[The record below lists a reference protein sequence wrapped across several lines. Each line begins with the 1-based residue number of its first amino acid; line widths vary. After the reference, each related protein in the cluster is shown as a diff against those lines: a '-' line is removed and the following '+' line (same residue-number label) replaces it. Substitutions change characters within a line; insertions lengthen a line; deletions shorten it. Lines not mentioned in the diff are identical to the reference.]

1 MAILAL
7 ALIIDL
13 MIPLHKMQIDL
24 LLVHAKIYT
33 VDEAFSVVDAMAINK
48 GKIIATGNSEKLK
61 KRYKATKIIDAEGA
75 SVYPGF
81 YDAHCHFYGYGLYS
95 SYAQLEGTSSFEEVL
110 DIVTKYA
117 DEHPDGWII
126 GRGWDQ
132 NDWVDTSFPD
142 KKLLDELFPDRPVFL
157 KRIDGHAALVNQKA
171 IDLVGIHTSSSV
183 QGGKL
188 VHENGKLSGI
198 LIDNAVDLVQEVI
211 PKPDTSQIENALIKA
226 NNDCLAVGLTTVDDA
241 GLTLEV
247 VRTIDRLQQ
256 AGSVKM
262 KVYAMLNPSEEN
274 RQFALEKG
282 IYFTGKLHVRC
293 FKFYADGALGSRG
306 AQLLEPYAD
315 DPGNTGLNLLD
326 SNQLK
331 AFAKVAIQKGYQL
344 ATHCIG
350 DKANQHILDLY
361 SQFLEPNSPRRWRIE
376 HAQVVQPEDQKR
388 FALLGII
395 PSVQPTHCTSDM
407 YWAESRLGNQRI
419 KYAYAYQDLLQ
430 SAGLVVDGSDF
441 PVEDINPLYG
451 FYAAVSRKDQRG
463 YPKDGFQSENALSR
477 KQALKAMT
485 IWAAYSNFEE
495 KEKGSLTPGKA
506 ADFVILNR
514 DIMTCDEQ
522 DIFSAGV
529 LKTFIDGELVF
540 EAR

>member
-1 MAILAL
+1 ML
-7 ALIIDL
+7 
-13 MIPLHKMQIDL
+13 
-24 LLVHAKIYT
+24 
-33 VDEAFSVVDAMAINK
+33 
-48 GKIIATGNSEKLK
+48 
-61 KRYKATKIIDAEGA
+61 
-75 SVYPGF
+75 
-81 YDAHCHFYGYGLYS
+81 
-95 SYAQLEGTSSFEEVL
+95 
-110 DIVTKYA
+110 
-117 DEHPDGWII
+117 
-126 GRGWDQ
+126 
-132 NDWVDTSFPD
+132 
-142 KKLLDELFPDRPVFL
+142 
-157 KRIDGHAALVNQKA
+157 ALVNQKA

-361 SQFLEPNSPRRWRIE
+361 SQFLKPNSPRRWRIE

-529 LKTFIDGELVF
+529 LKTCIDGELVF